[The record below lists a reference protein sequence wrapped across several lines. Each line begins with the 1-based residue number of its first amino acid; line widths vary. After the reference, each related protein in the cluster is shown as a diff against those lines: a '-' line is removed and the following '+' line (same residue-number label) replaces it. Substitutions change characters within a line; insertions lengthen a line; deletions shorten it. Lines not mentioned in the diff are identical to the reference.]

1 MRMVSVQLRKSR
13 FLVSYWLIRRT
24 RIRSSTVVKV
34 VERVCCSEMP
44 LRVIPILHIHFSFS
58 FSW

>member
-1 MRMVSVQLRKSR
+1 MVSVQLRKSR

-24 RIRSSTVVKV
+24 RIRSSTVVNV

-44 LRVIPILHIHFSFS
+44 LRVISTLHIHFSFS